1 MKIYYYFSLVSTCID
16 SFWSISFL
24 IAKGTFSIF
33 PSTTGLIKFNPWSSR
48 MLSPLG
54 DKINVAKEVAPARF
68 LTVLGIVNEKYI
80 GSPKT
85 VWPLPSS
92 KVYEAVLFHLQM
104 YLNDLVFYMHKR
116 RLLHTIWEWPAS
128 NLRGQFRT
136 SPNMLSLYV
145 YACST
150 FFLKFDYSLRMDN
163 DVISTLASVIN
174 SPLPFM
180 ILVTAVTAVTAVTI
194 ANDTI
199 LGFCTLSTINYS

>member
-1 MKIYYYFSLVSTCID
+1 
-16 SFWSISFL
+16 
-24 IAKGTFSIF
+24 
-33 PSTTGLIKFNPWSSR
+33 
-48 MLSPLG
+48 
-54 DKINVAKEVAPARF
+54 
-68 LTVLGIVNEKYI
+68 
-80 GSPKT
+80 
-85 VWPLPSS
+85 
-92 KVYEAVLFHLQM
+92 
-104 YLNDLVFYMHKR
+104 
-116 RLLHTIWEWPAS
+116 
-128 NLRGQFRT
+128 
-136 SPNMLSLYV
+136 MLSLYV